1 MNPLELMTTAEVAV
15 VLRCTPR
22 TLWNWR
28 AEGRLT
34 PVRVGRRWLHRR
46 QHLRRLCGHAPDAA
60 DNYIRGSNQINVNG
74 IQVITGLTRTPI
86 SSFSP

>member
-28 AEGRLT
+28 TQGRLT
-34 PVRVGRRWLHRR
+34 PVRVGRRWLYRR
-46 QHLRRLCGHAPDAA
+46 QDVRRLCGHAPNTA
-60 DNYIRGSNQINVNG
+60 DNEISDLNEIIDSG
-74 IQVITGLTRTPI
+74 I
-86 SSFSP
+86 